1 MGLELGSDHRLEM
14 TVARAET
21 SEQVENLAQLEDG
34 VADVAKLIGEAFE
47 LGAVVV
53 DGYVTLMKAAQLVL
67 EVDGA
72 LEFIAEEELF
82 NDGPQGVGG
91 EMGLV
96 DDVEDGLEMVLR
108 IQLTMQGSMSCHS
121 PVRSA
126 VGVGDR
132 TCVVSPNLARTELKK
147 QHHWE

>member
-1 MGLELGSDHRLEM
+1 M

-108 IQLTMQGSMSCHS
+108 IQLTMQG
-121 PVRSA
+121 R
-126 VGVGDR
+126 
-132 TCVVSPNLARTELKK
+132 
-147 QHHWE
+147 